1 MPSMYDSLEIS
12 SSGLSAQRHRLKII
26 SSNIANANTTR
37 TPGGGPYRRR
47 DVVFGALPTEKSF
60 LEELRNQTNDQGA
73 RQVKV
78 LGVVEDARAPK
89 MVYDPGHPDA
99 NEEGYVAMPNI
110 DVAEEMTNLMMA
122 RRSFEANVAAMNATK
137 QMIAKALEIGR

>member
-1 MPSMYDSLEIS
+1 M
-12 SSGLSAQRHRLKII
+12 SAQRHRLKII

-47 DVVFGALPTEKSF
+47 EVVFGALPPEKSF
-60 LEELRNQTNDQGA
+60 LEELKNQTNDQGA
-73 RQVKV
+73 RHVKV
-78 LGVVEDARAPK
+78 LGVVEDARPPK
-89 MVYDPGHPDA
+89 MMYDPAHPDA

-122 RRSFEANVAAMNATK
+122 KRSFEANVAAMNATK
-137 QMIAKALEIGR
+137 QMISKALDIGR